1 LPDLRQVECSVVPPS
16 SPSIV
21 STGPEQFVLDLV
33 RPEPPSFDNFVAGN
47 NREPIAAL
55 RALCA
60 SSLPENGILLW
71 GAAGAGKS
79 HLLRAAAAR
88 AATLRPVIDCATPHE
103 APSIGDVPQGALVVV
118 DALDVAGPVE
128 QGRLFTLINQ
138 LPACGG
144 QWLAAATLPP
154 ASLALR
160 DDLRTRV
167 ALGLVFEITS
177 LADPD
182 KSVALAA
189 YAHERGFRLSD
200 DVIAYLLAHGRRDMP
215 TLVATLAALDRHSL
229 ATRRPVTVPML
240 RGWLQRDRGL
250 SG

>member
-1 LPDLRQVECSVVPPS
+1 MRHPASRSAIA
-16 SPSIV
+16 SIM
-21 STGPEQFVLDLV
+21 STGPEQFVLDLA
-33 RPEPPSFDNFVAGN
+33 RPEPPSFDNFVAGD

-60 SSLPENGILLW
+60 SALPENGILLW

-79 HLLRAAAAR
+79 HLLRAAAAL
-88 AATLRPVIDCATPHE
+88 AATMRPVIECATPHDT
-103 APSIGDVPQGALVVV
+103 PSIADVPPAALVVV
-118 DALDVAGPVE
+118 DALDSAGAVA

-138 LPACGG
+138 LGAGGG
-144 QWLAAATLPP
+144 QWVAAATSPP
-154 ASLALR
+154 AALALR

-167 ALGLVFEITS
+167 ALGLVFEVVP
-177 LADPD
+177 LADDD
-182 KSVALAA
+182 KSLALAA
-189 YAHERGFRLSD
+189 YARERGFRLSD

-229 ATRRPVTVPML
+229 ATQRPVTVPML
-240 RGWLQRDRGL
+240 RGWLQRELGL

>member
-1 LPDLRQVECSVVPPS
+1 MQ
-16 SPSIV
+16 
-21 STGPEQFVLDLV
+21 PEQFVLDLA
-33 RPEPPSFDNFVAGN
+33 RPESPSFDNFVAGD
-47 NREPIAAL
+47 NREPIAAV

-60 SSLPENGILLW
+60 SALPENGILLW

-79 HLLRAAAAR
+79 HLLRAAAAL
-88 AATLRPVIDCATPHE
+88 AATVRPVIECASPHDT
-103 APSIGDVPQGALVVV
+103 PSIANVPPAALVVV
-118 DALDVAGPVE
+118 DALDSADAVA

-138 LPACGG
+138 LPARGG
-144 QWLAAATLPP
+144 QWIATATSPP
-154 ASLALR
+154 ALLALR

-167 ALGLVFEITS
+167 ALGLVFKVVP
-177 LADPD
+177 LADKD
-182 KSVALAA
+182 KPVALAA

-229 ATRRPVTVPML
+229 ATQRPVTVPML
-240 RGWLQRDRGL
+240 RGWLQRDAGL

>member
-1 LPDLRQVECSVVPPS
+1 MQ
-16 SPSIV
+16 
-21 STGPEQFVLDLV
+21 PEQFVLELA
-33 RPEPPSFDNFVAGN
+33 RPESPSFDNFVAGE

-60 SSLPENGILLW
+60 SALPENGILLW

-79 HLLRAAAAR
+79 HLLRAAAAL
-88 AATLRPVIDCATPHE
+88 AATVRPVIECASPHDT
-103 APSIGDVPQGALVVV
+103 PSIANVPPAALVVV
-118 DALDVAGPVE
+118 DALDSADAVA

-138 LPACGG
+138 LPARGG
-144 QWLAAATLPP
+144 QWIAAATSPP
-154 ASLALR
+154 ALLALR

-167 ALGLVFEITS
+167 ALGLVFKVVP
-177 LADPD
+177 LADKD

-240 RGWLQRDRGL
+240 RGWLQRDAGL

>member
-1 LPDLRQVECSVVPPS
+1 MQ
-16 SPSIV
+16 
-21 STGPEQFVLDLV
+21 PEQFVLELA
-33 RPEPPSFDNFVAGN
+33 RPESPSFDNFVAGD
-47 NREPIAAL
+47 NREPIAAV

-60 SSLPENGILLW
+60 SALPENGILLW

-79 HLLRAAAAR
+79 HLLRAAAAL
-88 AATLRPVIDCATPHE
+88 AATVRPVIECASPHDT
-103 APSIGDVPQGALVVV
+103 PSIANVPPAALVVV
-118 DALDVAGPVE
+118 DALDSAYAVA

-138 LPACGG
+138 LPARGG
-144 QWLAAATLPP
+144 QWIAAATSPP
-154 ASLALR
+154 ALLALR

-167 ALGLVFEITS
+167 ALGLVFEVVP
-177 LADPD
+177 LADKD

-189 YAHERGFRLSD
+189 YANERGFGLSD

-240 RGWLQRDRGL
+240 RGWLQRDAGL